1 VHPPPLSLRDADCL
15 SPASP
20 HDTSRPAPFSPL
32 DNLWRDI
39 ADLAGDAADP
49 TGDMVDDGKGP
60 NPTWRQQC
68 KNQSADQLWG
78 VTCPDLIDEGE
89 LVSSFQVQEEKLTS
103 AIVEGDNVD
112 FFLCKIL
119 AVCFSVS
126 ENLLCPFL

>member
-1 VHPPPLSLRDADCL
+1 MKA
-15 SPASP
+15 
-20 HDTSRPAPFSPL
+20 
-32 DNLWRDI
+32 
-39 ADLAGDAADP
+39 
-49 TGDMVDDGKGP
+49 KGP
-60 NPTWRQQC
+60 IRRGAS
-68 KNQSADQLWG
+68 SAKTRVQTSCGG